1 MSSVESANTFRVAIL
16 SVVKH
21 DYVAK
26 GMLSHARFGPAV
38 VADDAD
44 QPDWVH
50 TRNQKFADEFHVP
63 YVRDV
68 AGALADYR
76 PDIAVISPASTES
89 KCIR

>member
-1 MSSVESANTFRVAIL
+1 MSFVESADRFRVAIL

-26 GMLSHARFGPAV
+26 GMLSHGRFEPAV

-50 TRNQKFADEFHVP
+50 SRNQKFADEFHVP
-63 YVRDV
+63 NVRDV
-68 AGALADYR
+68 AAVLADYR
-76 PDIAVISPASTES
+76 LDIAVIS
-89 KCIR
+89 